1 MKNINSIKKYLLFI
15 IGLFLLLLII
25 NILEYSGLLDDIP
38 DVYISWLAAYFL
50 FSAAYFSS
58 VNKMGIMIA
67 AGFVIMGTASFADG
81 FEEFKFIAEDG
92 LIDNLEDLMSDYFD
106 LAGVMLISL
115 GFLKNISGKNR
126 SIDTLKHS
134 SLHDPLT
141 GVYNRRAL
149 YQIFGTKE
157 ITEPVTFCYIDLD
170 GFKEVNDSL
179 GHDAGDTILEE
190 FSEII
195 TRYKRGND
203 QFFRIGGDEFLL
215 VVDTLELEVVGN
227 IIERLHVIVKKE
239 MSEYLLDFTCG
250 YVPVSGNVTLDEILK
265 EADSV
270 MYQKKHEKK
279 K

>member
-1 MKNINSIKKYLLFI
+1 MKIINSRKKYLSFI
-15 IGLFLLLLII
+15 IGLFLLVLII
-25 NILEYSGLLDDIP
+25 NLLEYSGVLSDVP
-38 DVYISWLAAYFL
+38 DVYISWLGAYFL
-50 FSAAYFSS
+50 FSAAFFSNL
-58 VNKMGIMIA
+58 NKIGIMISS
-67 AGFVIMGTASFADG
+67 GFIIMGVASFADG
-81 FEEFKFIAEDG
+81 FEEFKFIAENG
-92 LIDNLEDLMSDYFD
+92 IIDNLEDLMSDYFD
-106 LAGVMLISL
+106 LIGVMLISL
-115 GFLKNISGKNR
+115 GFLDNISGKNR
-126 SIDTLKHS
+126 SIDKLMHS

-149 YQIFGTKE
+149 FQIFGNNE

-170 GFKEVNDSL
+170 GFKEVNDSF
-179 GHDAGDTILEE
+179 GHDTGDTILEE

-250 YVPVSGNVTLDEILK
+250 YIPVSGNGTLDEILK

-270 MYQKKHEKK
+270 MYQKKQQKK